1 MTFAKKPRRR
11 FEPTAARFALPPL
24 LASPMLRLM
33 VFALAGV
40 AGAVYGLVRYYTRPM
55 APLVVTVV
63 PPPSPTYDAD
73 AGEWPV
79 PDLWLSDG
87 GAR

>member
-1 MTFAKKPRRR
+1 
-11 FEPTAARFALPPL
+11 
-24 LASPMLRLM
+24 MLRLM
-33 VFALAGV
+33 VFALVGV
-40 AGAVYGLVRYYTRPM
+40 AGAVYGLVRYYTHSMP
-55 APLVVTVV
+55 PLVVTV
-63 PPPSPTYDAD
+63 PPASAPTYDAD